1 MASKNKK
8 TVSTTDKY
16 ANILRLPIDDRCEG
30 CDRVQQLENG
40 KFCSKYA
47 DPSFH
52 WENDQICSFAT
63 HVKRDVK
70 AVKNIVNPLKA
81 SKRASA
87 KKK

>member
-1 MASKNKK
+1 MANKNKK
-8 TVSTTDKY
+8 TVSTADKY
-16 ANILRLPIDDRCEG
+16 ANIQRLPIDDRCEG
-30 CDRVQQLENG
+30 CDRVQQEEND

-63 HVKRDVK
+63 HVKREIKVVK
-70 AVKNIVNPLKA
+70 KIVNPLKA